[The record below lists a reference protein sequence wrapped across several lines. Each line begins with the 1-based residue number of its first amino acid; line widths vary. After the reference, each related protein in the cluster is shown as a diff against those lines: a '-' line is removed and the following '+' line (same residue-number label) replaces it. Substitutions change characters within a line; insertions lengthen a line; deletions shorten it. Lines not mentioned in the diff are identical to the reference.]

1 MARYGCLGL
10 PGNVW
15 WTSPDD
21 SWVAPGGRKVS
32 WAAGGGRGAQ
42 RGQQCAGSL
51 TRGHAT
57 MAERADSLM
66 CVKCVGAV
74 IQSHNASV
82 GRDWESARSRCDCEH
97 HYPSCGVGLLSLS
110 CIWYTICVKILDVYR
125 P

>member
-1 MARYGCLGL
+1 MSWFTRKCVVNVPGRQLGCPRGTESELGCR
-10 PGNVW
+10 G
-15 WTSPDD
+15 
-21 SWVAPGGRKVS
+21 
-32 WAAGGGRGAQ
+32 GAQ

-51 TRGHAT
+51 MRGHAA
-57 MAERADSLM
+57 MAERADSRM

-82 GRDWESARSRCDCEH
+82 GRDWESAKNGCDCEH

-110 CIWYTICVKILDVYR
+110 CIWYTICVKILDVYC